1 MSKTIIG
8 GKIKNPTSKR
18 MRQIG
23 VGVSDQKLKSKHGSK
38 WTLNFAFLKRFRF
51 ETNPKAKITFWFRLK
66 FGNEPNR
73 II

>member
-23 VGVSDQKLKSKHGSK
+23 VGASDQKLKSKHGSK
-38 WTLNFAFLKRFRF
+38 WTY
-51 ETNPKAKITFWFRLK
+51 
-66 FGNEPNR
+66 
-73 II
+73 